1 MLKLDNILK
10 SKAYQNKNL
19 SRLWMPAVIKL
30 NSNCLLGV
38 DYNADVKGT
47 ISRGTEPSGLPVLV
61 LYIDLK
67 TEVQE
72 ITFLVS
78 AEINLYLGL
87 SGLKISAPAIP

>member
-1 MLKLDNILK
+1 
-10 SKAYQNKNL
+10 
-19 SRLWMPAVIKL
+19 MPAVIKF
-30 NSNCLLGV
+30 NSNCLLEV

-47 ISRGTEPSGLPVLV
+47 VSEPSGLPVLV

>member
-1 MLKLDNILK
+1 
-10 SKAYQNKNL
+10 
-19 SRLWMPAVIKL
+19 MPAVIKL

-47 ISRGTEPSGLPVLV
+47 VSEPSGLPVLV